1 LGELVPGKAS
11 ATPAIFLY
19 MKRIFFSI
27 ALVAFSLPGFTADR
41 VYQTPE
47 SFVEQAFAGQP
58 PKPQVIWLTGDIRD
72 KTTEILGHAPA
83 VLRLR
88 YWHAERRSTW
98 ILEEIGKEKPITTG
112 FIVEDDELKKVK
124 VLIFR
129 ESRGWEVERDA
140 FAKQYHGAT
149 LTEDMQLNRH
159 IDGISGATL
168 SVNAINKLS
177 RLALY
182 LHQQIMQKQTKG

>member
-1 LGELVPGKAS
+1 VNLSRGSIRNLGH
-11 ATPAIFLY
+11 FLF
-19 MKRIFFSI
+19 MKRIFLSVGLLFISVTGFS
-27 ALVAFSLPGFTADR
+27 GDR

-47 SFVEQAFAGQP
+47 SFVQQAFAGQP
-58 PKPQVIWLTGDIRD
+58 PKPKVIWLAGDLRN
-72 KTTEILGHAPA
+72 KATEILGHAPA

-88 YWHAERRSTW
+88 YWQVKQRSAW
-98 ILEEIGKEKPITTG
+98 ILEEIGKEKPITSG
-112 FIVEDDELKKVK
+112 FIVEDDQLKKVK

-129 ESRGWEVERDA
+129 ESRGWEVERAA
-140 FAKQYHGAT
+140 FAQQYQGASLKQ
-149 LTEDMQLNRH
+149 DMQLDRH

-182 LHQQIMQKQTKG
+182 LHQQVMQKQTKG

>member
-1 LGELVPGKAS
+1 
-11 ATPAIFLY
+11 
-19 MKRIFFSI
+19 MKRIFFTAS
-27 ALVAFSLPGFTADR
+27 LLLFSVTGFTADR
-41 VYQTPE
+41 VYQTPD

-58 PKPQVIWLTGDIRD
+58 PKPQVIWLTGEIRN
-72 KTTEILGHAPA
+72 KATEILGHAPG

-88 YWHAERRSTW
+88 YWHAKQRSTW

-112 FIVEDDELKKVK
+112 FIVEENQLKKVK

-140 FAKQYHGAT
+140 FAKQYQGAT

-182 LHQQIMQKQTKG
+182 LHQQIMQKQSKG

>member
-1 LGELVPGKAS
+1 MNLCRGSISNPGH
-11 ATPAIFLY
+11 FLF
-19 MKRIFFSI
+19 MKRIFFTAS
-27 ALVAFSLPGFTADR
+27 LLLFSVTGFAADR
-41 VYQTPE
+41 VYQTPD

-58 PKPQVIWLTGDIRD
+58 PKPQVIWLTGEIRN
-72 KTTEILGHAPA
+72 KATEILGRTTG

-88 YWHAERRSTW
+88 YWHVKQRSTW

-112 FIVEDDELKKVK
+112 FIVEENQLKKVK

-140 FAKQYHGAT
+140 FAKQYQGAT

-182 LHQQIMQKQTKG
+182 LHQQIMQKQSKG